1 LHRRSQRIK
10 EGRLVGVVTDGR
22 WMIYCRHIAG
32 RWRVEDPVPVDADPV
47 ARLLTLLVH
56 VA

>member
-1 LHRRSQRIK
+1 M
-10 EGRLVGVVTDGR
+10 GVVTDGR

-32 RWRVEDPVPVDADPV
+32 RWRVEDPVPVDADSV